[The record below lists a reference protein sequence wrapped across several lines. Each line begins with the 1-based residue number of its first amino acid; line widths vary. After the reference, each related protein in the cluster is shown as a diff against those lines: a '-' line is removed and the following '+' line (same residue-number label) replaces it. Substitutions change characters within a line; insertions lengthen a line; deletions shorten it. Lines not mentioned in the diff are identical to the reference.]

1 MEVFL
6 LFGSNQG
13 DRLANLQYASRQVN
27 ERIGKLVLKSSIY
40 STSAWGNTEQADFLN
55 QVVKVSTTYTPQE
68 ILGTIQSI
76 ETELGRRRTEKWG
89 ARIIDIDILY
99 FEELVLNSPS
109 LTLPHPQIAF
119 RRFTLVPLVEI
130 APHLTH
136 PVSRKTQTQLL
147 EECTDLLAVNK
158 IDNSGV

>member
-13 DRLANLQYASRQVN
+13 DRQANLQYASRQVN

-40 STSAWGNTEQADFLN
+40 STSAWGNTKQADFLN
-55 QVVKVSTTYTPQE
+55 QVVKVLTAYTPQE
-68 ILGTIQSI
+68 ILSTIQSI
-76 ETELGRRRTEKWG
+76 EKELGRQRTEKWG

-99 FEELVLNSPS
+99 FGDLVVSSPN

-130 APHLTH
+130 APLLDH
-136 PVSRKTQTQLL
+136 PVLRKTQTQLL
-147 EECTDLLAVNK
+147 EECADQLAVTK
-158 IDNSGV
+158 IDENSV